1 MLNKIVFVSQSFC
14 SCAIIFSAVWCYI
27 QLRYVVVWCIIVA
40 VVSWYLAMP
49 LTEEVDGD
57 TEYSVVKVDAGCTPK
72 LSHRKSVASDSG
84 RSVVEIIAR
93 RSPGSCHMSSSSSWL
108 CAIKKSTKHAV
119 EYRKKGCCSPLQ
131 LRVNKVVESTGC
143 LFADDTSMLTC
154 DSNNEATD
162 VCVDNKRTSSPQH
175 LKVC

>member
-1 MLNKIVFVSQSFC
+1 
-14 SCAIIFSAVWCYI
+14 
-27 QLRYVVVWCIIVA
+27 
-40 VVSWYLAMP
+40 MP